1 MLARASMSAA
11 PPLTRHDRTPTGAS
25 AGRAAALLIIA
36 LLLVIF
42 SIGALAGYVYTHE
55 PSPPELRTTLVP
67 PAPVPD
73 STLGG
78 TLVTVAP
85 DSIEMSTATGSQ
97 RLAVTSALALEE
109 LVPLTGTIPEGAP
122 VNVGGHRTESGFV
135 ITGVVVLPGGAP

>member
-25 AGRAAALLIIA
+25 AGRAVALLIGA
-36 LLLVIF
+36 VLLVIF
-42 SIGALAGYVYTHE
+42 SIGALTGYVYAHE

-73 STLGG
+73 STLRG
-78 TLVTVAP
+78 TLVTVVP
-85 DSIEMSTATGSQ
+85 DSIEVSTAAGSQ
-97 RLAVTSALALEE
+97 RLGVTSALPLEE

-135 ITGVVVLPGGAP
+135 LTGVIVLSGASR